1 MIIPIRCVTCNKVL
15 ADKWEVFSKM
25 TKKETPK
32 KVISIELRDFSEKTL
47 VLKAF
52 EALQINRY
60 CCRRHLLS
68 HIDLLEEI

>member
-1 MIIPIRCVTCNKVL
+1 VL
-15 ADKWEVFSKM
+15 ADKWEVFAKM

-32 KVISIELRDFSEKTL
+32 KVISIEPIDFSKKTL

-52 EALQINRY
+52 EALHINRY